1 MFNNKTKMFLLFTL
15 VCITIIGV
23 STISAAEIDNN
34 ATDAPS
40 IVKTASSQ
48 NVGVTTPQ
56 TSTKTVNTKNKE
68 ITKKINENKKSENDG
83 NFADLNKDINSS
95 EVKLTKNYVQ
105 GELESN
111 VTISEDKVIDAD
123 GHTLTT
129 HNGTFVVNSGVKF
142 TLKNAIIQSTYAPNM
157 PYPQSYYYDID
168 NRGTVTLENVTF
180 QYTGTERTYGAP
192 VYSYANSNLTVIGST
207 FEGYDTP
214 RALIYANGARITVN
228 VDNSLFTN
236 YYTAN
241 AAIYM
246 GSANNNLTV
255 RNTNFTKGG
264 FNNGSKI
271 NYGGAIN
278 TNNYQQNILVE
289 NCLFE
294 DIYNQY
300 RGSGIYAKGNTTVRN
315 SVFKNLKQT
324 RDTNNGGA
332 IWADLANTLLCL
344 ENNTMENI
352 QSNSANIYFYN
363 GKINSTVLIKT
374 QNYTVDQEDSVDVKI
389 DLTDDKGNSI
399 DFRTSPLNMTLNGET
414 YTLPMVNGSATKTIE
429 ATMDPGVYNITINC
443 DTTKILSPISIPK
456 VTLTVNDIGL
466 YKYTNVSKAIDDA
479 PAGSIVNINSL
490 VARSSIEDSIVIDKA
505 LTLDFN
511 GNTIN
516 AKNGRVF
523 DITENADVTIKNA
536 VITKVGNP
544 STNASNTEGRLA
556 KVFGKVK
563 FENVTFENNT
573 APNFYSSASGSFILA
588 YDTGS
593 SVELED
599 CIINN
604 CTGAFIN
611 NVESNVKINNSRFT
625 NNNLGSSYNAFIA
638 NGGLLTIDNS
648 LFESNTVNIAT
659 IRGQS
664 NKLASSAYT
673 KDGTYTNKPLIITN
687 TSFIDNYAGAGRG
700 AAVNT
705 QNDTNITDSIF
716 IFNRINQANNM
727 GGAILSER
735 GDLLIDRCVFVNNS
749 ARVSTSWDGV
759 KTCNNGTAIY
769 NAAGGLI
776 IRNSIIVSNVTEATA
791 VQNDASNAIV
801 TANGNYWGTNDLTGR
816 YASGSSADTITVDN
830 WVILD
835 MKVTPKEVAFHDD
848 VSINISFINTD
859 GETAYLT
866 NELPN
871 YGIVT
876 FTAEG
881 GEVKDP
887 EVAMVDGK
895 ASTTMTVRLSPFTI
909 KASLLGQELEY
920 TAEATMPEP
929 VVYELND
936 GNWTNFFNDDGTVKD
951 NIIPYSQLEFIGTFT
966 NRNMIINIP
975 LNITTSAKEQAVF
988 NDCTFTVKAGQ
999 TSIKNIQMNSK
1010 DTSEYLILVDGVKNV
1025 TIANNQLTLTN
1036 TNETG
1041 YITHTI
1047 DLVEASKITI
1057 QNNIITTDGPEK
1069 DVEYSPDNEDADVNT
1084 VSINALNCDEVL
1096 IDSNNITTKSNG
1108 ESPLYGTIYSIYLCG
1123 RHEEEKTFESTY
1135 VTNNVIDTQAQK
1147 YGYGI
1152 YIGNHAYDVTV
1163 SGNVFNTHD
1172 SHYANAIYTKLS
1184 GDLIINNNTVNIANA
1199 NISYGFVITSPAY
1212 DPDYYYS
1219 PICVENIAITN
1230 NKINMSSLYDNAIQL
1245 MQVENVEIYGNNIT
1259 LDDDYGLGISSVILR
1274 DAEIYDNNF
1283 TITSTMQTEGPSYD
1297 TYFTTAGGISTSYNQ
1312 MGASQDNEIYNNTI
1326 VVSADKNTVPAVN
1339 IAGGVRRT
1347 SITDNYLVSPYG
1359 LGNDAVSNSG
1369 TSTTIRDNT
1378 PVHSTTVIITA
1389 EPDDINMFENEE
1401 VTVTLNLTT
1410 AAEEP
1415 VTQGTIKVYVD
1426 NELIKELNVETDTLE
1441 FTINGYEAGTYTIT
1455 VNYTTPN
1462 ERLYDNS
1469 TLEINMN
1476 VKTVSKVNTT
1486 TENVTLGE
1494 TTNLTATFYDEEGL
1508 PVTTGKAIF
1517 RVNGKTLRD
1526 DEGNV
1531 IYVDVVEGKAEMPNV
1546 AITSEW
1552 MKPETTIQAIYSGN
1566 EEYDPIITEATTV
1579 NVVKPVATVNI
1590 TSNVEAKAG
1599 ETVTLSA
1606 SVTSNGQSITTGRVA
1621 FKLNGKTLKDETGKA
1636 IYVDVK
1642 DGIATTQYK
1651 IPAKTKA
1658 KTYTLTAVFTE
1669 TYYDRSQAEAEFVV
1683 TA

>member
-1 MFNNKTKMFLLFTL
+1 MFNNKTKMFLIFTL
-15 VCITIIGV
+15 VCITIIGI

-34 ATDAPS
+34 ATDTPS
-40 IVKTASSQ
+40 IVKTANSQ
-48 NVGVTTPQ
+48 NVDATTHQ
-56 TSTKTVNTKNKE
+56 TSTKNANTKNKE

-83 NFADLNKDINSS
+83 TFADLSKDINSS

-111 VTISEDKVIDAD
+111 ITISEDKVIDAD
-123 GHTLTT
+123 GYTLTT

-157 PYPQSYYYDID
+157 PSPQPYYYDID

-241 AAIYM
+241 TAIYM

-255 RNTNFTKGG
+255 RNTNFTNGG
-264 FNNGSKI
+264 RESGNGI
-271 NYGGAIN
+271 NYGGGLYL
-278 TNNYQQNILVE
+278 NNYQQNVLVE
-289 NCLFE
+289 NCVF
-294 DIYNQY
+294 DNITTGT
-300 RGSGIYAKGNTTVRN
+300 RAAGIYTSGNTTVRN

-324 RDTNNGGA
+324 SATNNGGA
-332 IWADLANTLLCL
+332 IWSNNGNGILCL

-352 QSNSANIYFYN
+352 QSNSANIYFNN
-363 GKINSTVLIKT
+363 GKINSTVLIKS
-374 QNYTVDQEDSVDVKI
+374 QNYTVDQEDSVDLKI
-389 DLTDDKGNSI
+389 DLTDDNGNSI
-399 DFRTSPLNMTLNGET
+399 DFKTSPLNMTLNGET
-414 YTLPMVNGSATKTIE
+414 YTLPMANGSATKTIE

-443 DTTKILSPISIPK
+443 DTTNILSPINIPK

-466 YKYTNVSKAIDDA
+466 VKYTNVSKLIDEA
-479 PAGSIVNINSL
+479 EAGSIVSINSL
-490 VARSSIEDSIVIDKA
+490 VARSSAEDSIVIDKA
-505 LTLDFN
+505 ITLDFN

-516 AKNGRVF
+516 AKKGRVF

-536 VITKVGNP
+536 VITNVGNP
-544 STNASNTEGRLA
+544 STDSSNTEGRIA

-563 FENVTFENNT
+563 FENVLFENNT

-638 NGGLLTIDNS
+638 NGGLLTINNS
-648 LFESNTVNIAT
+648 LFKSNTVNLAT
-659 IRGQS
+659 IHGKS

-673 KDGTYTNKPLIITN
+673 KDSMYTNKPLIITN
-687 TSFIDNYAGAGRG
+687 TSFIDNYAGNGRG

-705 QNDTNITDSIF
+705 QNNTNITDSIF

-727 GGAILSER
+727 GGAILSEE

-749 ARVSTSWDGV
+749 ARVATSIWDDE
-759 KTCNNGTAIY
+759 TTYNNGTAIY
-769 NAAGGLI
+769 NAEGGLI
-776 IRNSIIVSNVTEATA
+776 IRNSIIISNITEASA
-791 VQNDASNAIV
+791 VQNGASNAIV
-801 TANGNYWGTNDLTGR
+801 TANNNYWGTDNPTGR
-816 YASGSSADTITVDN
+816 YVSDASADPIIVNT
-830 WVILD
+830 WVQPY
-835 MKVTPKEVAFHDD
+835 MEVSPREVAFHDN
-848 VSINISFINTD
+848 VSIKVAFITTD
-859 GETAYLT
+859 GENASTTDA
-866 NELPN
+866 LPD
-871 YGIVT
+871 YGVVT

-881 GEVKDP
+881 GDLKDN
-887 EVAMVDGK
+887 EVAVTDGQ
-895 ASTTMTVRLSPFTI
+895 ASTSMTVKLNPFTI
-909 KASLLGQELEY
+909 KATYPNKELEY
-920 TAEATMPEP
+920 TGEATMPEP
-929 VVYELND
+929 SVYELND

-975 LNITTSAKEQAVF
+975 LNITTSAQEQAVF
-988 NDCTFTVKAGQ
+988 NNCTFTVKAGQ

-1010 DTSEYLILVDGVKNV
+1010 DTSEYLILVDGLEDVR
-1025 TIANNQLTLTN
+1025 IANNILTLTN

-1069 DVEYSPDNEDADVNT
+1069 DVEYSSDSEDADIDT
-1084 VSINALNCDEVL
+1084 VSINALNCKEVL
-1096 IDSNNITTKSNG
+1096 IDSNTITTKSNG
-1108 ESPLYGTIYSIYLCG
+1108 EATSYGTIYSIYLCG
-1123 RHEEEKTFESTY
+1123 RYEEERTFESTY

-1152 YIGNHAYDVTV
+1152 YIGNHAYGVTV
-1163 SGNVFNTHD
+1163 NGNEFSSHD

-1184 GDLIINNNTVNIANA
+1184 SDLIMNNNTINIANA
-1199 NISYGFVITSPAY
+1199 NISYGIVITSPAY
-1212 DPDYYYS
+1212 DPDYYF
-1219 PICVENIAITN
+1219 PICVENIAILN
-1230 NKINMSSLYDNAIQL
+1230 NKINMNSLYDNAIQL
-1245 MQVENVEIYGNNIT
+1245 MHVENVEIYGNNIT

-1297 TYFTTAGGISTSYNQ
+1297 TYFTTAGGISISGNP
-1312 MGASQDNEIYNNTI
+1312 MGASEDNNIYNNTI
-1326 VVSADKNTVPAVN
+1326 IVSAANDTISAVK
-1339 IAGGVRRT
+1339 IEAGVRSN

-1359 LGNDAVSNSG
+1359 LGNDAVLNNGQSN
-1369 TSTTIRDNT
+1369 TIADNLPVRDK
-1378 PVHSTTVIITA
+1378 TVIIIA
-1389 EPDDINMFENEE
+1389 DPAVVSIFEDKNA
-1401 VTVTLNLTT
+1401 TITLSLNNAT
-1410 AAEEP
+1410 EEP
-1415 VTQGTIKVYVD
+1415 VTQGTIKIYVD
-1426 NELIKELNVETDTLE
+1426 NELIKELNVESDVLE
-1441 FTINGYEAGTYTIT
+1441 FTVSGYEAGSHTIT

-1462 ERLYDNS
+1462 ERLYNNS
-1469 TLEINMN
+1469 TLNIDYN
-1476 VKTVSKVNTT
+1476 VKGISKVNTT

-1494 TTNLTATFYDEEGL
+1494 TTTLSAAFYNDEGL
-1508 PVTTGKAIF
+1508 PITDGKVMF
-1517 RVNGKTLRD
+1517 RVNGKTLRY
-1526 DEGNV
+1526 ENGTV
-1531 IYVDVVEGKAEMPNV
+1531 ITVDITNGKAELPNV
-1546 AITSEW
+1546 AINGEW
-1552 MKPETTIQAIYSGN
+1552 MKEGTIIQAVFCGN
-1566 EEYDPIITEATTV
+1566 DEYEPVMTKVSTV
-1579 NVVKPVATVNI
+1579 NVVKPTVNVI
-1590 TSNVEAKAG
+1590 IPSKIEANPG
-1599 ETVTLSA
+1599 DNVTLSA
-1606 SVTSNGQSITTGRVA
+1606 SVSSNNQTVNTGRVA
-1621 FKLNGKTLKDETGKA
+1621 FKLNGKTLKDENGKA
-1636 IYVDVK
+1636 LYANVKNGVATRIYE
-1642 DGIATTQYK
+1642 
-1651 IPAKTKA
+1651 IPTKTKS
-1658 KTYTLTAVFTE
+1658 KIYTLTAVFTDNF
-1669 TYYDRSQAEAEFVV
+1669 YDRCSDEEDFIVKE
-1683 TA
+1683 